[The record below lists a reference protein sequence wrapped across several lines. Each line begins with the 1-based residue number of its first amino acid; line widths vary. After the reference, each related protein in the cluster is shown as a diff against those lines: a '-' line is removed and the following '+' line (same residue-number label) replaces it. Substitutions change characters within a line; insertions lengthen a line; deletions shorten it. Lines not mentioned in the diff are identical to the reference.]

1 MIKKKL
7 IILIIFLFFN
17 VCGFSPIFNAE
28 NINININKI
37 DFNNNKINRNFA
49 KRISAF
55 SNQKSNN
62 LYDLYINSYSTKDV
76 ATKDSK
82 GNPSIYRLQLKVD
95 ITLINNNDKKELK
108 KSFFENVNI
117 NNNDDKFKLKITE
130 DTLIDQ
136 MSQKILQDI
145 LKFIANAK

>member
-17 VCGFSPIFNAE
+17 GCGFSPIFNAE

-49 KRISAF
+49 KRISTF

-130 DTLIDQ
+130 DILIDQ

>member
-7 IILIIFLFFN
+7 IILIFLFFN
-17 VCGFSPIFNAE
+17 GCGFSPIFNAE

-49 KRISAF
+49 KRISTF

>member
-17 VCGFSPIFNAE
+17 GCGFSPIFNAE

>member
-1 MIKKKL
+1 MIKKSF
-7 IILIIFLFFN
+7 IILIIFLFLN
-17 VCGFSPIFNAE
+17 GCGFTPIFDPE

-49 KRISAF
+49 KRISTF
-55 SNQKSNN
+55 SNQTSNN

-76 ATKDSK
+76 VSKDSK

-95 ITLINNNDKKELK
+95 ITLINNNNKKELK
-108 KSFFENVNI
+108 KSFFENINL
-117 NNNDDKFKLKITE
+117 NNNDDKFKLKIIE
-130 DTLIDQ
+130 NNLIEQ

-145 LKFIANAK
+145 LKFLASV

>member
-17 VCGFSPIFNAE
+17 GCGFSPIFNAE

-49 KRISAF
+49 KRISTF

-76 ATKDSK
+76 AAKDSK

>member
-17 VCGFSPIFNAE
+17 GCGFSPIFNAE

-49 KRISAF
+49 KRISTF

>member
-1 MIKKKL
+1 MIKKNL

-17 VCGFSPIFNAE
+17 GCGFSPIFDAE

-37 DFNNNKINRNFA
+37 DFNNNKLNRNFA
-49 KRISAF
+49 KRISTF
-55 SNQKSNN
+55 SNQTSNN